1 MAYSPTE
8 LLTVYLDAR
17 DQSSEAEHRKVGRL
31 AFKDRQ
37 IFFEYDAAFLA
48 SGIEISPIKL
58 PLRPGVSIA
67 DTAIFD
73 GLFGVFNDSLPDG
86 WGRLLLDRTV
96 EKYGIH
102 RGQLNPLDRLA
113 YVGRHGMGALSYEPE
128 LSQQTAYDVPLALD
142 KLAEESAAVLSGE
155 NEEVFEDLLRLN
167 GSSSGARP
175 KIVAQVSPDKKRI
188 IHGRQELQ
196 LGFTHWM
203 IKFPSSQDARDAG
216 AIEYAYSLMAKDAGV
231 LMPETHL
238 FRTKRNKY
246 FGTKRFDRD
255 GDARIHM
262 HSLGGLI
269 HADHR
274 TPSLDYDMVLRVTQA
289 LTRNIREAEKVY
301 ALACFNV
308 LAHNRDD
315 HAKNFSFLLNARNE
329 WIFGPAYDL
338 TFSYGPGGEQSMLV
352 MGEGR
357 NPGTTQLQALGK
369 QHGIKNAQ
377 EILAKVKTALAN
389 WPRHAEQAEV
399 SRKSTQ
405 EITGK
410 IKLQ

>member
-8 LLTVYLDAR
+8 LLTVFLDAQNQR
-17 DQSSEAEHRKVGRL
+17 RKVGRL
-31 AFKDRQ
+31 AFKDRRVL
-37 IFFEYDAAFLA
+37 FEYAPSFIA

-58 PLRPGVSIA
+58 PLRSGVFTA
-67 DTAIFD
+67 DTPIFD

-86 WGRLLLDRTV
+86 WGRLLLDRAV
-96 EKYGIH
+96 EKHGIN

-128 LSQQTAYDVPLALD
+128 LGFENPGDAPLALD
-142 KLAEESAAVLSGE
+142 RIDEEAAAVLEGE
-155 NEEVFEDLLRLN
+155 NEAVLEELLRLN

-175 KIVAQVSPDKKRI
+175 KIVAQVSADKKRI

-196 LGFTHWM
+196 LGFAHWM
-203 IKFPSSQDARDAG
+203 IKFPSSNDARDVG

-231 LMPETHL
+231 EMPETHL
-238 FRTKRNKY
+238 FRTKRNRY

-269 HADHR
+269 HGDHR
-274 TPSLDYDMVLRVTQA
+274 SPSLDYDMVLRLTSA
-289 LTRNIREAEKVY
+289 LTRNIQNAEKAY

-315 HAKNFSFLLNARNE
+315 HVKNFSFLLNASNE
-329 WIFGPAYDL
+329 WIFAPAYDL
-338 TFSYGPGGEQSMLV
+338 VFSYGPGGEQSMLV

-357 NPGTTQLQALGK
+357 SPGPTQLQALGK
-369 QHGIKNAQ
+369 QHGIKNAPD
-377 EILAKVKTALAN
+377 ILAKVKRAVAN
-389 WPRHAEQAEV
+389 WPRYAEQVDV
-399 SRKSTQ
+399 SRKSTK
-405 EITGK
+405 EIAGK
-410 IKLQ
+410 INLQ

>member
-1 MAYSPTE
+1 MAYSPAE
-8 LLTVYLDAR
+8 LLTVFLDAQNQR
-17 DQSSEAEHRKVGRL
+17 RKVGRL
-31 AFKDRQ
+31 AFKDRRVL
-37 IFFEYDAAFLA
+37 FEYDPSFIA

-58 PLRPGVSIA
+58 PLRPGVFTA

-86 WGRLLLDRTV
+86 WGRLLLDRAV
-96 EKYGIH
+96 EKHGIH

-128 LSQQTAYDVPLALD
+128 LGFENPDDAPLALD
-142 KLAEESAAVLSGE
+142 KLAEEAAAVLEGE
-155 NEEVFEDLLRLN
+155 DEEVLEELLRLN

-175 KIVAQVSPDKKRI
+175 KIVAQVSADKKRI

-196 LGFTHWM
+196 LGFAHWM
-203 IKFPSSQDARDAG
+203 IKFPSSNDARDVG

-231 LMPETHL
+231 EVPETHL

-274 TPSLDYDMVLRVTQA
+274 SPSLDYDMVLRVTSA
-289 LTRNIREAEKVY
+289 LTRNIQDAEKAY

-315 HAKNFSFLLNARNE
+315 HVKNFSFLLNASNE
-329 WIFGPAYDL
+329 WVFALAYDL
-338 TFSYGPGGEQSMLV
+338 VFSYGPGGEQSMLV

-357 NPGTTQLQALGK
+357 NPVAAQLQALGR
-369 QHGIKNAQ
+369 QHGIKNALA
-377 EILAKVKTALAN
+377 ILEKVKRAVAN
-389 WPRHAEQAEV
+389 WPRFAEQAEV
-399 SRKSTQ
+399 SRKSTK
-405 EITGK
+405 EVAAK
-410 IKLQ
+410 INL